1 MNMILPEDAN
11 VKIDNKVIFDVT
23 SQNFETEVMA
33 TSKTTPILIDFWA
46 PWCGPCKQL
55 MPVLEKLVNAA
66 GGKVKLAKVNIDDE
80 PALAQAF
87 QVQSVPTVIAVFQ
100 EQPVTGFQGVQPE
113 SQIKAVIDQLAK
125 LGESVESDTPTINIE
140 ELLASAQEAL
150 QTQNF
155 DEAKDCFGQIL
166 EAEENN
172 VHAYVGLIRAMIETG
187 EKDYA
192 FHLIERVSDEIA
204 KAPEFQSVKK
214 FFEATNQSTD
224 DLKDLEATLETSTE
238 NHELRFTYAEKLFA
252 AGKYENAFD
261 QLILIIGKDRAWEDD
276 KARKQLLSY
285 FEFLGHSDPL
295 TASGRK
301 KLSRVLFS

>member
-1 MNMILPEDAN
+1 MIVPEEAN
-11 VKIDNKVIFDVT
+11 TKIDNKVIFDVT

-33 TSKTTPILIDFWA
+33 ASKTTPILIDFWA

-55 MPVLEKLVNAA
+55 MPVLEKLVNAS
-66 GGKVKLAKVNIDDE
+66 GGKVKLAKINIDDE

-87 QVQSVPTVIAVFQ
+87 QVQSVPTVIAIFQ

-113 SQIKAVIDQLAK
+113 SQIQAVIDQLAK
-125 LGESVESDTPTINIE
+125 MGGSADGDAPAINIE

-150 QTQNF
+150 QKQNF
-155 DEAKDCFGQIL
+155 DVAKDLYGQIL
-166 EAEENN
+166 EIEDNN
-172 VHAYVGLIRAMIETG
+172 VLAYVGLIRAMIETG

-192 FHLIERVSDEIA
+192 FHLIEQVSDEIV

-214 FFEATNQSTD
+214 FFETINQNTD
-224 DLKDLEATLETSTE
+224 DLKELEATLKASPD
-238 NHELRFTYAEKLFA
+238 NHAGRFTYAQKLFA
-252 AGKYENAFD
+252 AGKYDDAFD
-261 QLILIIGKDRAWEDD
+261 QLTLIIGKDRAWGDD
-276 KARKQLLSY
+276 KARKELLSY

-295 TASGRK
+295 TVEGRK